1 MSPFL
6 FKGPDLKRVF
16 SIIIGLIA
24 LTVFTIATGSALA
37 DQHNALASARMKT
50 EQSQNV
56 AQWLSGK
63 FDSSQ
68 QAAQDASYFNIS
80 LISCPVSVATET
92 GVVLD
97 DANYLYIEQA
107 IAGRENAPYRQ
118 RIYRVSQTADQ
129 DNVTVQSE
137 ILLLKEPA
145 KFLDLCSKNEGER
158 VVVRAEIEERGCS
171 VFLQK
176 TTDAAGEVRF
186 EGRTP
191 AGGCPSNHNGATTVE
206 STVSLGEKSLIAWD
220 IGRDA
225 QGNQVWGPKEGPYI
239 FLRR

>member
-6 FKGPDLKRVF
+6 INGPDRKRIF
-16 SIIIGLIA
+16 TTIIGF
-24 LTVFTIATGSALA
+24 VTITAFNVAPGTALA
-37 DQHNALASARMKT
+37 DQQDALASARNKT
-50 EQSQNV
+50 EQAQNV
-56 AQWLSGK
+56 AQWLSGD

-68 QAAQDASYFNIS
+68 QAARDASYFNIS
-80 LISCPVSVATET
+80 LRSCPVSVATET
-92 GVVLD
+92 GVVFD
-97 DANYLYIEQA
+97 DASYLYVEQA

-118 RIYRVSQTADQ
+118 RIYRVSQTANQ
-129 DNVTVQSE
+129 DNVTIESE

-145 KFLDLCSKNEGER
+145 KFINLCGKNENGR
-158 VVVRAEIEERGCS
+158 VVVRSEIEERGCS

-176 TTDAAGEVRF
+176 TMDAAGEVRF

-191 AGGCPSNHNGATTVE
+191 AGGCPSNYNGATTVE